1 MENIIFWAKNDEEA
15 KQITIDDFVNKAS
28 KVLECYKDIL
38 ETWIE
43 HTPHILFYECYESM
57 FSGKGG
63 KWLSNYS
70 PSNLETITS
79 SEYLGRIESC
89 YSEKDLRSIMGG
101 GEVPFIYLEKVEDNK
116 YQYHI
121 GR

>member
-1 MENIIFWAKNDEEA
+1 MENITFWAKNDEEA
-15 KQITIDDFVNKAS
+15 KQIAINDFVNKAS

-43 HTPHILFYECYESM
+43 HTPHTLFYSCYESM
-57 FSGKGG
+57 FSSKGTN
-63 KWLSNYS
+63 WISNNS
-70 PSNLETITS
+70 SRLETITS
-79 SEYLGRIESC
+79 SEYIENIELC
-89 YSEKDLRSIMGG
+89 YSKKDLKSMLGG
-101 GEVPFIYLEKVEDNK
+101 GECPFIYLEKAEDNK